1 MAGAAL
7 STPELLFYF
16 PAESIASLTRRWQD
30 WVSRGA
36 TVATRKDQA
45 QDCPGTRFELLRT
58 HILLRPVMTAAVAIA
73 EPRLD
78 RANSV
83 EDGAG
88 RGGRLKGGPNSPGR
102 TTGSRGSSTR
112 SSCGCC
118 CARCSPRPAARTTT
132 GRNTTG

>member
-1 MAGAAL
+1 MRAGAAL

-83 EDGAG
+83 EDKLVFFPFLPWPWPQMVGAHLIDG
-88 RGGRLKGGPNSPGR
+88 DPDTLWLMP
-102 TTGSRGSSTR
+102 R
-112 SSCGCC
+112 SL
-118 CARCSPRPAARTTT
+118 TVDDF
-132 GRNTTG
+132 

>member
-7 STPELLFYF
+7 STPELLFYV

-83 EDGAG
+83 EDKLVFFPFLPWPWPQMVGAHLIDG
-88 RGGRLKGGPNSPGR
+88 DPDTLWLMP
-102 TTGSRGSSTR
+102 R
-112 SSCGCC
+112 SL
-118 CARCSPRPAARTTT
+118 TVDDF
-132 GRNTTG
+132 

>member
-45 QDCPGTRFELLRT
+45 QDSPGTRFELLRT

-78 RANSV
+78 HANSV
-83 EDGAG
+83 EDKLVFFPFLPWPWPQMVGAHLIDG
-88 RGGRLKGGPNSPGR
+88 DPDTLWLMP
-102 TTGSRGSSTR
+102 R
-112 SSCGCC
+112 SL
-118 CARCSPRPAARTTT
+118 TVDDF
-132 GRNTTG
+132 

>member
-45 QDCPGTRFELLRT
+45 QDSPGTRFELLRT

-83 EDGAG
+83 EDKLVFFPFLPWPWPQMVGAHLLDG
-88 RGGRLKGGPNSPGR
+88 DPDTLWLMP
-102 TTGSRGSSTR
+102 R
-112 SSCGCC
+112 SL
-118 CARCSPRPAARTTT
+118 TVDDF
-132 GRNTTG
+132 

>member
-83 EDGAG
+83 EDKLVFFPLLPWPWPQMVGAHLIDG
-88 RGGRLKGGPNSPGR
+88 DPDTLWLMP
-102 TTGSRGSSTR
+102 R
-112 SSCGCC
+112 SL
-118 CARCSPRPAARTTT
+118 TVDDF
-132 GRNTTG
+132 

>member
-16 PAESIASLTRRWQD
+16 PAESIASLSRRWQD

-83 EDGAG
+83 EDKLVFFPFLPWPWPQMVGAHLIDG
-88 RGGRLKGGPNSPGR
+88 DPDTLWLMP
-102 TTGSRGSSTR
+102 R
-112 SSCGCC
+112 SL
-118 CARCSPRPAARTTT
+118 TVDDF
-132 GRNTTG
+132 

>member
-83 EDGAG
+83 EDKLVFFPFLPWPWPQMVGAHLIDG
-88 RGGRLKGGPNSPGR
+88 DPDTLWLMP
-102 TTGSRGSSTR
+102 R
-112 SSCGCC
+112 SL
-118 CARCSPRPAARTTT
+118 TFDDF
-132 GRNTTG
+132 

>member
-83 EDGAG
+83 EDKLVFFPFLPWPWPQMVGAHLIDG
-88 RGGRLKGGPNSPGR
+88 DPDTLWLMP
-102 TTGSRGSSTR
+102 R
-112 SSCGCC
+112 SL
-118 CARCSPRPAARTTT
+118 TVDDF
-132 GRNTTG
+132 

>member
-45 QDCPGTRFELLRT
+45 QDSPGTRFELLRT

-83 EDGAG
+83 EDKLVFFPFLPWPWPQMVGAHLIDG
-88 RGGRLKGGPNSPGR
+88 DPDTLWLMP
-102 TTGSRGSSTR
+102 R
-112 SSCGCC
+112 SL
-118 CARCSPRPAARTTT
+118 TVDDF
-132 GRNTTG
+132 

>member
-83 EDGAG
+83 EDKLVFFPILPWPWPQMVGAHLIDG
-88 RGGRLKGGPNSPGR
+88 DPDTLWLMP
-102 TTGSRGSSTR
+102 R
-112 SSCGCC
+112 SL
-118 CARCSPRPAARTTT
+118 TVDDF
-132 GRNTTG
+132 

>member
-16 PAESIASLTRRWQD
+16 PAESITSLTGRWQD
-30 WVSRGA
+30 WVARGA

-45 QDCPGTRFELLRT
+45 QDSPGTRFELLRT

-83 EDGAG
+83 DDKLVFFPFLPWPWPQMVGAHLVDGDPDT
-88 RGGRLKGGPNSPGR
+88 LWLMP
-102 TTGSRGSSTR
+102 R
-112 SSCGCC
+112 SL
-118 CARCSPRPAARTTT
+118 TVDDF
-132 GRNTTG
+132 

>member
-16 PAESIASLTRRWQD
+16 PAESITSLTRRWQD
-30 WVSRGA
+30 WVARGT

-45 QDCPGTRFELLRT
+45 QDSPGTRFELLRT

-83 EDGAG
+83 DDKLVFFPFLPWPWPQMVGAHLVDGDPDT
-88 RGGRLKGGPNSPGR
+88 LWLMP
-102 TTGSRGSSTR
+102 R
-112 SSCGCC
+112 SL
-118 CARCSPRPAARTTT
+118 TVDDF
-132 GRNTTG
+132 

>member
-16 PAESIASLTRRWQD
+16 PAESIASVTRRWQD

-83 EDGAG
+83 EDKLVFFPFLPWPWPQMVGAHLIDG
-88 RGGRLKGGPNSPGR
+88 DPDTLWLMP
-102 TTGSRGSSTR
+102 R
-112 SSCGCC
+112 SL
-118 CARCSPRPAARTTT
+118 TVDDF
-132 GRNTTG
+132 

>member
-45 QDCPGTRFELLRT
+45 QDCP
-58 HILLRPVMTAAVAIA
+58 A
-73 EPRLD
+73 
-78 RANSV
+78 
-83 EDGAG
+83 
-88 RGGRLKGGPNSPGR
+88 
-102 TTGSRGSSTR
+102 RGSS
-112 SSCGCC
+112 C
-118 CARCSPRPAARTTT
+118 CAHTFFCGP
-132 GRNTTG
+132 